1 VNIPAHL
8 QPNLPNPFAAPPRKK
23 STDKKKAASLKSSSD
38 IASDMA
44 RLQNEIDALKAKIE
58 SKS

>member
-8 QPNLPNPFAAPPRKK
+8 QSNLPNPFAAPSRKK
-23 STDKKKAASLKSSSD
+23 SIDKEKAASLKSSSD

-44 RLQNEIDALKAKIE
+44 RLQKEIGALKAKIE